1 MQERPVRISPSK
13 PVPSKKRRKASV
25 HRPLAGSLGRF
36 ASALACCAAIAAGT
50 ARSDAGTFYWDS
62 DANAGTGVTDG
73 TGTWAGQGS
82 VTFFTKPAGP
92 EVAVTAADI
101 VVFGDGGVG
110 GVVTIGGPVAVG
122 TLEFGITNGLGYT
135 LSSTA
140 AQTLT
145 IGSGG
150 ILMDAGAQAVT
161 VGNATLTIALGAA
174 QSFINN
180 SANLL
185 TVAGPITDAGN
196 FQLTLNAAFTGG
208 ITLTGAIT
216 GAPTSGILVNSA
228 GAGGVTLSGANTYT
242 GTTTIQNGLLIA
254 GTSAPSG
261 ANGAFGNSAGA
272 IALGNATTIS
282 SALSPTLLTGGA
294 FTVGRAIDVG
304 SATAPNG
311 GTYTIGGNTATSSTF
326 SGILTLNQS
335 LNVTQVAGG
344 TVNLTGNITS
354 NGVPRTLRFNNVGSV
369 VQNTGVIGL
378 AGTQISI
385 IQAGTGTTTLQGSNV
400 YTGGNTIS
408 AGTLSIGTSQNLGAG
423 ASNLV
428 LDGGTFQITGTAI
441 PSFTPGLGH
450 AVVFNPAKTVTLDIA
465 SAGFIFDANLPLNQT
480 TGGLTKL
487 GAGTLVLSQS
497 NSYTGITTI
506 SAGTL
511 GVTNSA
517 NLGIGGGLVFDGG
530 TLQILATTLT
540 SISGL
545 GHAVTFN
552 PAKTVGFDIADSN
565 NTFTANQTLN
575 QTTGGLTKLGGG
587 TLLLN

>member
-82 VTFFTKPAGP
+82 ITFFTKPSGP

-110 GVVTIGGPVAVG
+110 GVVTIGGPVAVN

-174 QSFINN
+174 QTFRNS

-196 FQLTLNAAFTGG
+196 FLLTLNAAFTGG

-216 GAPTSGILVNSA
+216 GAPSSGLLVNSA
-228 GAGGVTLSGANTYT
+228 GSGGVTLSGANTYT
-242 GTTTIQNGLLIA
+242 GATTIQNGLLIA
-254 GTSAPSG
+254 GTNAPAAG
-261 ANGAFGNSAGA
+261 NGAFGNSAGGA
-272 IALGNATTIS
+272 IVLGNATTIA

-294 FTVGRAIDVG
+294 FTVARLINVG
-304 SATAPNG
+304 FDTTATTG
-311 GTYTIGGNTATSSTF
+311 IYTIGGNTASGSTF

-369 VQNTGVIGL
+369 VQNTGVIGS
-378 AGTQISI
+378 AGAQISI
-385 IQAGTGTTTLQGSNV
+385 IQAGTGTTTLQGTNT
-400 YTGGNTIS
+400 YTGGTTVS
-408 AGTLSIGTSQNLGAG
+408 AGTLSIG
-423 ASNLV
+423 
-428 LDGGTFQITGTAI
+428 I
-441 PSFTPGLGH
+441 
-450 AVVFNPAKTVTLDIA
+450 KM
-465 SAGFIFDANLPLNQT
+465 
-480 TGGLTKL
+480 
-487 GAGTLVLSQS
+487 
-497 NSYTGITTI
+497 
-506 SAGTL
+506 
-511 GVTNSA
+511 
-517 NLGIGGGLVFDGG
+517 
-530 TLQILATTLT
+530 
-540 SISGL
+540 
-545 GHAVTFN
+545 
-552 PAKTVGFDIADSN
+552 
-565 NTFTANQTLN
+565 
-575 QTTGGLTKLGGG
+575 
-587 TLLLN
+587 